1 MGWDW
6 MGMGWDGVVWDGDG
20 DGQWNIPA
28 IRMFQACHPPE
39 HPSWSWTLDTQRQ
52 RSQWPPHCTRN
63 TVTRQKDT
71 PSHDKNININNKI
84 LGIILERNTVTRQ
97 KQTLSHDKNDEEK
110 HTVTRQKTHHRKTK
124 KHTDTRAKDHV
135 TMARGKS
142 SHDVFH
148 EEEEPLIS

>member
-1 MGWDW
+1 MTIGAAAIGKRQKDTPSH
-6 MGMGWDGVVWDGDG
+6 DK
-20 DGQWNIPA
+20 NIN
-28 IRMFQACHPPE
+28 INNRILGIILQ
-39 HPSWSWTLDTQRQ
+39 
-52 RSQWPPHCTRN
+52 RN

-71 PSHDKNININNKI
+71 PSHDKND
-84 LGIILERNTVTRQ
+84 G
-97 KQTLSHDKNDEEK
+97 EK

-148 EEEEPLIS
+148 EEEEPLISQQPWTALTGTWPYNIHYIVYIIYYTK

>member
-1 MGWDW
+1 MLSFFRAKCFFRGARAYA
-6 MGMGWDGVVWDGDG
+6 
-20 DGQWNIPA
+20 IA
-28 IRMFQACHPPE
+28 IRKTWNQP
-39 HPSWSWTLDTQRQ
+39 WTLAGRA
-52 RSQWPPHCTRN
+52 HIVTRTATSRDN
-63 TVTRQKDT
+63 RRRRHRHTTKRHTVTRQKDT

-97 KQTLSHDKNDEEK
+97 KDTLSHDKNDEEK